1 MKKFSDILNKIVSL
15 LMNPLK
21 IIGNANIP
29 DKFIDF
35 MRKNDWIKILLSFA
49 IMLAIIIGFYV
60 FDMKFSFDLT
70 SI

>member
-1 MKKFSDILNKIVSL
+1 MKKFSDILNKIVSFL
-15 LMNPLK
+15 LNPLK

>member
-21 IIGNANIP
+21 IIGTASVP

>member
-1 MKKFSDILNKIVSL
+1 MKKFSDFLNKLVSF

-49 IMLAIIIGFYV
+49 IMLAFILGYYI
-60 FDMKFSFDLT
+60 FDWRFSFE
-70 SI
+70 IKR

>member
-21 IIGNANIP
+21 IIGTASVP

-35 MRKNDWIKILLSFA
+35 IRKNDWIKILLSFA

-70 SI
+70 DI

>member
-21 IIGNANIP
+21 IIGTASVP

-60 FDMKFSFDLT
+60 FEMKFSFDLP
-70 SI
+70 SN

>member
-21 IIGNANIP
+21 IIGTASVP

-60 FDMKFSFDLT
+60 LDMKFSFDLT

>member
-21 IIGNANIP
+21 IIGTASVP

-49 IMLAIIIGFYV
+49 IMLAIIIGFYF
-60 FDMKFSFDLT
+60 FDMNFSFDLP
-70 SI
+70 SN

>member
-1 MKKFSDILNKIVSL
+1 MKKFSDFLNKLVSL

-49 IMLAIIIGFYV
+49 IMLAFILGYYI
-60 FDMKFSFDLT
+60 FDWRFSFE
-70 SI
+70 IKR

>member
-21 IIGNANIP
+21 IIGTASVP

-70 SI
+70 SN

>member
-21 IIGNANIP
+21 IIGTASVP

-35 MRKNDWIKILLSFA
+35 IRKNDWIKILLSFA

-70 SI
+70 SN

>member
-21 IIGNANIP
+21 IIGTASVP

-60 FDMKFSFDLT
+60 FDMKFSFDLP
-70 SI
+70 SN

>member
-21 IIGNANIP
+21 IIGTASVP

-60 FDMKFSFDLT
+60 FEMKFSFDLT
-70 SI
+70 SN

>member
-21 IIGNANIP
+21 IIGTASVP

-70 SI
+70 DI